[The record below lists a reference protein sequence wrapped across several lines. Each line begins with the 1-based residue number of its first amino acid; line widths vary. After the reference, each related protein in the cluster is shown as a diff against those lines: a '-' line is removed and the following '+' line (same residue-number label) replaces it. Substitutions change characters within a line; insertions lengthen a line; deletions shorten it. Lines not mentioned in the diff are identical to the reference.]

1 MPELQEVQKHEKSRL
16 QYAQNH
22 INKPQKLWDSV
33 LWGDETKQNGFVYLE
48 EKNGWQD
55 GCIEVSGNP
64 WRKPHAV
71 SEEAEAWVSWDLPT
85 GQ

>member
-1 MPELQEVQKHEKSRL
+1 M
-16 QYAQNH
+16 
-22 INKPQKLWDSV
+22 KP
-33 LWGDETKQNGFVYLE
+33 KQNGFVYLE

-55 GCIEVSGNP
+55 GCIEVSRNP

-71 SEEAEAWVSWDLPT
+71 SEEAEAWVSLDLPT